1 VLAAVPVALGVATV
15 VFVVLR
21 FVPGDPAALLAGP
34 NATQEALAAT
44 RAYYG
49 LDQPLVVQYL
59 RWISR
64 LAVGDFGESI
74 FLRRPVLSEVLD
86 RFGNTLILAS
96 ASLLVATGGG
106 ILVGVLAATRP
117 RSLFDRVV
125 MFLALC
131 GVGLPVFWT
140 GFVLIILFSVQLRWF
155 PPQGMAPPVRTSPF
169 DILPYL
175 VLPAIT
181 LALPSLAFIARVTR
195 SSMVEVLYQ
204 DYIRTA
210 RAKGLDERRLLWRHA
225 LKNTLIPVVTIV
237 GAQAGYL
244 LGGAVLVEY
253 VFSWPGLGLLVVNG
267 INSRDYP
274 LVQGA
279 IVFTALVFVV
289 INLLVDVLY
298 AVIDPRIRYGAR

>member
-1 VLAAVPVALGVATV
+1 LGVATI
-15 VFVVLR
+15 VFAVLR

-34 NATQEALAAT
+34 NATEDALRAT

-49 LDQPLVVQYL
+49 LDQPLMVQYGLWLL
-59 RWISR
+59 R
-64 LAVGDFGESI
+64 LLQGDFGESI
-74 FLRRPVLSEVLD
+74 FLRRPVLNEVID

-96 ASLLVATGGG
+96 ASLALATCGGV
-106 ILVGVLAATRP
+106 LVGVMAATRP
-117 RSLFDRVV
+117 RSLLDRAV
-125 MFLALC
+125 MVLALC

-140 GFVLIILFSVQLRWF
+140 GFVLIIIFSVQLRWF
-155 PPQGMAPPVRTSPF
+155 PPQGMAPPVRQGPL

-175 VLPAIT
+175 VLPAVT

-195 SSMVEVLYQ
+195 MSMVEVLYQ

-210 RAKGLDERRLLWRHA
+210 RAKGLSERLMLWRHA
-225 LKNTLIPVVTIV
+225 LRNTLIPVVTIV

-279 IVFTALVFVV
+279 IVFSALVFVV
-289 INLLVDVLY
+289 INLAVDLLY
-298 AVIDPRIRYGAR
+298 ARIDPRIRYGGR